1 MMIKKT
7 NSDQDLLLNNNDSLI
22 KRLTLFSFVILVCW
36 ASGEYLMPLFM
47 DKTQG
52 LKSLIGNGPII
63 QNVLA
68 QILPLT
74 IVCSALYFLFRKA
87 NIIPKALFK
96 GNFNTILKE
105 GVLWAFITC
114 VVTIALALQV
124 GYKIGFNFNL
134 QSILGNI
141 VSNSYEEFTF
151 RVFLLSISAY
161 AFRNVWSGI
170 FITSILFALMHA
182 QYPLPMQILVGMVS
196 LFFTLAYVRSKSFF
210 AALLAHQLADMIL
223 DTILVR

>member
-63 QNVLA
+63 Q
-68 QILPLT
+68 
-74 IVCSALYFLFRKA
+74 
-87 NIIPKALFK
+87 
-96 GNFNTILKE
+96 
-105 GVLWAFITC
+105 
-114 VVTIALALQV
+114 
-124 GYKIGFNFNL
+124 IGFNFNL